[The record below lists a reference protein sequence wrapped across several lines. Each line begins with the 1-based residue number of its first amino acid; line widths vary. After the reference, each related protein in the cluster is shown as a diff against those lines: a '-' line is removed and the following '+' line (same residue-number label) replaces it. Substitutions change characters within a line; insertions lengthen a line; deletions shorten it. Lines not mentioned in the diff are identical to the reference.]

1 MAEEEGNDESMPA
14 FKDTSH
20 FHSQFIDQ
28 SELRGQSTEC
38 VLGGESH
45 REELG
50 YLQIV
55 IRLGSPA

>member
-1 MAEEEGNDESMPA
+1 
-14 FKDTSH
+14 
-20 FHSQFIDQ
+20 
-28 SELRGQSTEC
+28 

-55 IRLGSPA
+55 IRLGSPAWWSLDSNCGLGTFDLPYPNEGNS